1 MTDPDLVCGIDVG
14 SQGSCLAVFDL
25 GGERL
30 ATSYQPHTLSYPRP
44 GWAEQD
50 PRDWRAAVVNAG

>member
-14 SQGSCLAVFDL
+14 SQGSCLAVFDP

-30 ATSYQPHTLSYPRP
+30 ATSYQPHTLSYR
-44 GWAEQD
+44 G
-50 PRDWRAAVVNAG
+50 RDGPSRTRATGGRRS